1 MTRPQPVPVLLYRR
15 CCACACGFLQ
25 IFFSLLGVLMARHS
39 KALLP
44 TWQDA
49 LEAAGQ
55 RGSNVLQQQL
65 AAVAASGTAT
75 DARFKAYVGLLLGL
89 INVSVQVRR
98 EDCEGGV
105 WVCPPERLEAVG
117 AGLWLSLL
125 CAAAPG
131 AWLWHSWRAVC
142 CGSA

>member
-1 MTRPQPVPVLLYRR
+1 
-15 CCACACGFLQ
+15 
-25 IFFSLLGVLMARHS
+25 MARHS

-98 EDCEGGV
+98 AVKGAWGCLCARPREVGGCGRGPV
-105 WVCPPERLEAVG
+105 AQPSMHCGARRLAV
-117 AGLWLSLL
+117 AWLPCSLL
-125 CAAAPG
+125 RQRIS
-131 AWLWHSWRAVC
+131 WHS
-142 CGSA
+142 